1 MGEKKPLISI
11 CIPTY
16 NGEKYLQEALD
27 SVKNQT
33 YKNIEVI
40 ISDDQSQDRTIEIC
54 QQLKEEVDF
63 PVFIYSHKPNGIG
76 ANWNHCIE
84 KTNGEYI
91 KFLFQDDILEAEC
104 IEKMLHYSIDNNLS
118 IVICKRH
125 IIDSNSNIV
134 VSNPWVDNYGD
145 LQKEAG
151 LEVNEFRIF
160 NKNDINS
167 IHFYRFMYL
176 NIFGE
181 PCASLFKK
189 NIINKILP
197 QSKPKNI
204 SVVEEYNKLETE
216 TENEVFNENIYKNK
230 HPTTEEIKS
239 KISIQ
244 NGMDLKI
251 TDFFE
256 LIVEKIQTNEENKLV
271 EKIELVEKNK
281 NLSIKESSYKNTF
294 FHP

>member
-189 NIINKILP
+189 NIINKIGLFDENMK
-197 QSKPKNI
+197 QMLDYLFYLKTLKFYQIGIIEKKLFSFRIHEEQASEKNQKAGVNDEI
-204 SVVEEYNKLETE
+204 HIIKKIFSLFF
-216 TENEVFNENIYKNK
+216 FNLNYKNK
-230 HPTTEEIKS
+230 KILIKLLYPRIY
-239 KISIQ
+239 KF
-244 NGMDLKI
+244 LYTVKY
-251 TDFFE
+251 
-256 LIVEKIQTNEENKLV
+256 
-271 EKIELVEKNK
+271 
-281 NLSIKESSYKNTF
+281 IK
-294 FHP
+294 